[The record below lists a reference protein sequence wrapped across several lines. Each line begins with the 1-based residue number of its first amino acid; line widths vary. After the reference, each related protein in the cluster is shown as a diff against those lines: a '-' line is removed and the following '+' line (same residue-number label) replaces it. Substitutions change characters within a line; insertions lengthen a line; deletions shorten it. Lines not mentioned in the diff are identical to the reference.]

1 MAENFDL
8 KAAAA
13 REVAAPVLDY
23 APPIPRRF
31 RGKLGLIGCGGI
43 TSHHLA
49 AYRAAGWEVAAFFD
63 PNRAAAEKRCA
74 EFFPNGKVCASAAD
88 VLATRGVEVVDIATH
103 PEVRAPLIEQAIAAG
118 RHVLSQKPFAAD
130 LATGARLVGKA
141 RAAGV
146 RLAVNQNGRWAPYF
160 SYMRQAI
167 RAGLIGEVSSAV
179 LALNWDHTW
188 TQGTAFEKIHHLI
201 LHDFGIHW
209 FDAACS
215 FFGAQPALA
224 VSATVARAPG
234 QTMAPPLVAACTMQF
249 PSGLATLCL
258 DGASRFAPRESVTV
272 AGTAGTLRGEGA
284 ICAVP
289 AIEITTAAG
298 RGRAQLTGAWFDD
311 GFRGT
316 MGELLCA
323 IEEDREPE
331 NSAADNLRSL
341 AVCLAAMK
349 SADAGEVVRL

>member
-1 MAENFDL
+1 MAENYDL

-13 REVAAPVLDY
+13 REVAAPVLAY
-23 APPIPRRF
+23 GTPTPKKF
-31 RGKLGLIGCGGI
+31 RGKIGLVGCGGI

-63 PNRAAAEKRCA
+63 ANRAAAEKRCA
-74 EFFPNGKVCASAAD
+74 EFFPNGKVCVSVD
-88 VLATRGVEVVDIATH
+88 DLLATAGVEVVDIATH
-103 PEVRAPLIEQAIAAG
+103 PSVRSPLIEQVVAAG
-118 RHVLSQKPFAAD
+118 RHVLSQKPFVTD
-130 LATGARLVGKA
+130 LAEGERLVRLA

-146 RLAVNQNGRWAPYF
+146 KLAVNQNGRWAPYF
-160 SYMRQAI
+160 SYVRQAI
-167 RAGLIGEVSSAV
+167 RAGLIGDVTSAT

-215 FFGAQPALA
+215 FFGDAKA
-224 VSATVARAPG
+224 VAVNATSVRAPG
-234 QTMAPPLVAACTMQF
+234 QTMAPPLVAACTVTF
-249 PSGLATLCL
+249 PQGVAALSF
-258 DGASRFAPRESVTV
+258 DGSSRFAPRESVIV
-272 AGTAGTLRGEGA
+272 CGTAGTLRGEGP
-284 ICAVP
+284 ICAVS
-289 AIEITTAAG
+289 AIEVTTAAG
-298 RGRAQLTGAWFDD
+298 RGRAELAGDWFDD

-323 IEEDREPE
+323 IEENREPE
-331 NSAADNLRSL
+331 NSAAGNLRSL

-349 SADAGEVVRL
+349 SADTGATVRL